1 VSNYWYK
8 ISQRGDQNSGDA
20 HNNDADGETT
30 ESEADSPDTDIRI
43 DPKPPVT
50 TPLNDTAEMVAAALV
65 ADATGYDRRSRF
77 FEGKSD
83 RNGDGLDGFVADV
96 TTIAQ
101 SQCKRWDSYADIE
114 TLICH
119 LPINHLTFAA
129 HDGSAPYAGPYPMA
143 LLVRAFII
151 EEINGWDETALHD
164 HLRAHPSLRQSLGF
178 ESLPNQSTFWR
189 AWNERFSAELR
200 DAVQECGD
208 AIVMTARGCE
218 VPLPHRISTDGAD
231 GAEADT
237 PPKHQLVAEK
247 TDEVWQQAKPF
258 VTDAFALD
266 RGPNWEIHENA
277 FWEQHAY
284 MGMREDMYA
293 RSGPASF
300 SLDTTRERIPTGSTH
315 RYQIGKLSVAEIRKM
330 LRNTTRMLIARARQ
344 NGELDRPVFT
354 AIDVTKGFL
363 FTGGVEDQED
373 DILGYKDGGQY
384 YQWAV
389 LKIVG
394 MDVPLVL
401 DTIPRVRG
409 QSKDEIVEKL
419 LTHATEMVDIDLV
432 MRDREFDSDPVK
444 DTCEEYGIHFL
455 NPTRIFANSDEAD
468 TIAWMYRNGK
478 RFHVTEEESDDGAP
492 TRKQVYLPKQSN
504 SDVED
509 EGSLS
514 EAWKEMC
521 GEWEFE
527 DVEGEPSEGMSF
539 SRLLA
544 DIQREEDIEDRKQ
557 KAQEGKVD
565 TAETVVFETNHPYV
579 TAGDADDQQMNGKA
593 FVHMIERLIRWYRYR
608 WGIENGFKKQ
618 KHFMVRTTSTERGYR
633 FFNFAFACV
642 LYNVWRLVDLLVK
655 IAIDGENRTYAPRVD
670 ANQFLTVAKQYH
682 GLDPPD

>member
-1 VSNYWYK
+1 M
-8 ISQRGDQNSGDA
+8 
-20 HNNDADGETT
+20 
-30 ESEADSPDTDIRI
+30 EADDLI
-43 DPKPPVT
+43 
-50 TPLNDTAEMVAAALV
+50 
-65 ADATGYDRRSRF
+65 
-77 FEGKSD
+77 
-83 RNGDGLDGFVADV
+83 GFVSDV

-101 SQCKRWDSYADIE
+101 ARCEHATDYTDIE
-114 TLICH
+114 TLICR
-119 LPINHLTFAA
+119 LPTAHLTFTA
-129 HDGSAPYAGPYPMA
+129 HDSLAPYSGPYSMA
-143 LLVRAFII
+143 LLIRACLLK
-151 EEINGWDETALHD
+151 EINGWDETALHD
-164 HLRAHPSLRQSLGF
+164 HLRAYPSLQQALGF

-189 AWNERFSAELR
+189 AWNERFSEELR
-200 DAVQECGD
+200 DAVQKCAD
-208 AIVMTARGCE
+208 AIVMAARACE
-218 VPLPHRISTDGAD
+218 VPLPNRIETEETDESEG
-231 GAEADT
+231 GDT
-237 PPKHQLVAEK
+237 PERQLVAEK

-266 RGPNWEIHENA
+266 RGLNWEIHENA

-300 SLDTTRERIPTGSTH
+300 SLDTTRDRIPTGSTH
-315 RYQIGKLSVAEIRKM
+315 RYQIGKLSVAEIREM

-344 NGELDRPVFT
+344 NGELDGSVFA
-354 AIDVTKGFL
+354 AIDVTKGFP
-363 FTGGVEDQED
+363 FTGDVEDHED
-373 DILGYKDGGQY
+373 DILGYKDGNEY

-401 DTIPRVRG
+401 DAIPRVRG
-409 QSKDEIVEKL
+409 QSKDEIVEEL
-419 LTHATEMVDIDLV
+419 LSEATEMVDIDLV
-432 MRDREFDSDPVK
+432 MMDREFDSGPVK
-444 DTCEEYGIHFL
+444 ETCEEYGVHFL
-455 NPTRIFANSDEAD
+455 NPTRIFESSDETD

-478 RFHVTEEESDDGAP
+478 RFHVVEEESDDGTP
-492 TRKQVYLPKQSN
+492 TRKQVYLPKQSS
-504 SDVED
+504 SDDED
-509 EGSLS
+509 EDDDLS
-514 EAWKEMC
+514 EVWTELC

-544 DIQREEDIEDRKQ
+544 DIQREEKVEQRKQ
-557 KAQEGKVD
+557 RAQEGEVD
-565 TAETVVFETNHPYV
+565 TGETVVFETNHPYV

-593 FVHMIERLIRWYRYR
+593 FVHMIERLIRWYRHR

-618 KHFMVRTTSTERGYR
+618 KHFMVRTTSTERDYR

-655 IAIDGENRTYAPRVD
+655 IAIDGESRSYAPRVD

>member
-1 VSNYWYK
+1 MVTK
-8 ISQRGDQNSGDA
+8 PTPESGSA
-20 HNNDADGETT
+20 
-30 ESEADSPDTDIRI
+30 DTDPRI
-43 DPKPPVT
+43 DAKSPAT

-65 ADATGYDRRSRF
+65 ADATGHHGRSRF
-77 FEGKSD
+77 FEDESD
-83 RNGDGLDGFVADV
+83 GSDDVLDGFVADV

-101 SQCKRWDSYADIE
+101 SQCERWEGYADIE
-114 TLICH
+114 MLICH
-119 LPINHLTFAA
+119 LPIGHLTFAA
-129 HDGSAPYAGPYPMA
+129 HDASAPYAGPYPMA
-143 LLVRAFII
+143 VHVRASLLKDF
-151 EEINGWDETALHD
+151 NGWDETALHD
-164 HLRAHPSLRQSLGF
+164 YLRTNPSLRRDLGF
-178 ESLPNQSTFWR
+178 ETLPNQSTFWR

-200 DAVQECGD
+200 DAVQECAD
-208 AIVMTARGCE
+208 AVVRAARACE
-218 VPLPHRISTDGAD
+218 VSLPDRIGTDGAD
-231 GAEADT
+231 GSEADT

-315 RYQIGKLSVAEIRKM
+315 RYQIGKLSVAEIREM
-330 LRNTTRMLIARARQ
+330 LRDTTRMLIARARQ
-344 NGELDRPVFT
+344 NSELDGSVMA
-354 AIDVTKGFL
+354 AIDVTKGFP
-363 FTGGVEDQED
+363 FTGDVEDHED
-373 DILGYKDGGQY
+373 DILGYKDGNDY

-401 DTIPRVRG
+401 DAIPRVRG
-409 QSKDEIVEKL
+409 QSKDEIVEEL
-419 LTHATEMVDIDLV
+419 LSQATKMVDIDLV
-432 MRDREFDSDPVK
+432 MMDREFDSKPVK
-444 DTCEEYGIHFL
+444 KTCEEHDAHYL
-455 NPTRIFANSDEAD
+455 NPTRIFERSDEAE

-478 RFHVTEEESDDGAP
+478 RFHVTEEESDDGTP
-492 TRKQVYLPKQSN
+492 TRKQIYLPQRSN
-504 SDVED
+504 SDD
-509 EGSLS
+509 DDDDSLS
-514 EAWKEMC
+514 EVWKEMC

-527 DVEGEPSEGMSF
+527 DIEGEPSEGRSF

-544 DIQREEDIEDRKQ
+544 DIQREEDIEERKQ
-557 KAQEGKVD
+557 KAQDGEVD

-579 TAGDADDQQMNGKA
+579 TTRDAGDQQMDGRA
-593 FVHMIERLIRWYRYR
+593 FVHMIERLIRWYRHR

-618 KHFMVRTTSTERGYR
+618 KHFMVRTTSTERDYR

-655 IAIDGENRTYAPRVD
+655 LAIDGENTSYAPRVD
-670 ANQFLTVAKQYH
+670 ANQFLTVAKQFH

>member
-1 VSNYWYK
+1 MGTKPTPES
-8 ISQRGDQNSGDA
+8 DA
-20 HNNDADGETT
+20 A
-30 ESEADSPDTDIRI
+30 DTDPRI
-43 DPKPPVT
+43 DAKSSTT
-50 TPLNDTAEMVAAALV
+50 TPLNDTAEMVAAALI
-65 ADATGYDRRSRF
+65 ADATGYNGRSRF
-77 FEGKSD
+77 FEAEPDES
-83 RNGDGLDGFVADV
+83 GDALDGFVADV

-101 SQCKRWDSYADIE
+101 SQCERWESYADIE
-114 TLICH
+114 SLICH
-119 LPINHLTFAA
+119 LPIDHLTFAA
-129 HDGSAPYAGPYPMA
+129 HDASAPYMGPYPMA
-143 LLVRAFII
+143 LLVSTFII

-164 HLRAHPSLRQSLGF
+164 HLRANPSPRQSLGF
-178 ESLPNQSTFWR
+178 ETLPNQSTFWR

-200 DAVQECGD
+200 DAVQECAD
-208 AIVMTARGCE
+208 AIVMAARACE
-218 VPLPHRISTDGAD
+218 VPLPDRIGISGAD
-231 GAEADT
+231 ESEVDT

-315 RYQIGKLSVAEIRKM
+315 RYQIGKLSVEEIREM
-330 LRNTTRMLIARARQ
+330 LRNTTRMLIARAHQ
-344 NGELDRPVFT
+344 NGELDGPVMA
-354 AIDVTKGFL
+354 AIDVTKGFP
-363 FTGGVEDQED
+363 FTGDVEDHED
-373 DILGYKDGGQY
+373 DILGYKDSNQY

-401 DTIPRVRG
+401 DAIPRVRG
-409 QSKDEIVEKL
+409 QSKDEIVEEL
-419 LTHATEMVDIDLV
+419 LSQTTEMVDIDLV
-432 MRDREFDSDPVK
+432 MMDREFDSESVK
-444 DTCEEYGIHFL
+444 DTCEEYSVHYL
-455 NPTRIFANSDEAD
+455 NPTRIFANSDEAE
-468 TIAWMYRNGK
+468 TIAWMYRNSK
-478 RFHVTEEESDDGAP
+478 RFHVTEEKIDDGTP

-504 SDVED
+504 SDDGEEED
-509 EGSLS
+509 NDLS
-514 EAWKEMC
+514 AVWTELC

-527 DVEGEPSEGMSF
+527 DVDGEPSEGMSF

-544 DIQREEDIEDRKQ
+544 DIQRQEDVEQRKQ
-557 KAQEGKVD
+557 KAQDGEVNTGK
-565 TAETVVFETNHPYV
+565 TVVFETNHPYV
-579 TAGDADDQQMNGKA
+579 TAGDTDDQQMDGKA
-593 FVHMIERLIRWYRYR
+593 FVHMIERLVRWYRHR

-618 KHFMVRTTSTERGYR
+618 KHFMVRTTSTERDYR

-655 IAIDGENRTYAPRVD
+655 LAIDGENTSYAPRVD
-670 ANQFLTVAKQYH
+670 ANQFLTVAKQFY

>member
-1 VSNYWYK
+1 MGTK
-8 ISQRGDQNSGDA
+8 P
-20 HNNDADGETT
+20 TP
-30 ESEADSPDTDIRI
+30 ESDSADTDGCI
-43 DPKPPVT
+43 DTKSPAT

-65 ADATGYDRRSRF
+65 ADATGYNDRSRF
-77 FEGKSD
+77 FEDESD
-83 RNGDGLDGFVADV
+83 GSGDGLDGFVADV

-101 SQCKRWDSYADIE
+101 SQCERCESYADIE
-114 TLICH
+114 TLVYH
-119 LPINHLTFAA
+119 LPIDHLTFAA
-129 HDGSAPYAGPYPMA
+129 HDSLAPYSGPYPMA
-143 LLVRAFII
+143 LLVRACLLM
-151 EEINGWDETALHD
+151 EINGWDETALHD
-164 HLRAHPSLRQSLGF
+164 HLRAHPSLSQNLGF
-178 ESLPNQSTFWR
+178 ETLPNQSTFWR
-189 AWNERFSAELR
+189 AWNERFSEKLH
-200 DAVQECGD
+200 DAVQECAD
-208 AIVMTARGCE
+208 AIVRAARACG
-218 VPLPHRISTDGAD
+218 VPLPDQIKTEETDESED
-231 GAEADT
+231 DNIPER
-237 PPKHQLVAEK
+237 QLVAEK

-300 SLDTTRERIPTGSTH
+300 SLDTTRERIPTGSAH
-315 RYQIGKLSVAEIRKM
+315 RYQIGKLSVTEIREM

-344 NGELDRPVFT
+344 NGELDGSVMA
-354 AIDVTKGFL
+354 AIDVTKGFP
-363 FTGGVEDQED
+363 FTGDVEDHED
-373 DILGYKDGGQY
+373 DVLGYKDGSDY

-401 DTIPRVRG
+401 NAIPRVRG

-419 LTHATEMVDIDLV
+419 LSQATEMVNIDLV
-432 MRDREFDSDPVK
+432 MMDREFDSESAK
-444 DTCEEYGIHFL
+444 DTCEEHDVHYL
-455 NPTRIFANSDEAD
+455 NPTRIFATSDEAD
-468 TIAWMYRNGK
+468 TIAWMYRNGE
-478 RFHVTEEESDDGAP
+478 RFHVTEEEGNGGTP
-492 TRKQVYLPKQSN
+492 TRKQVYLPKRSN
-504 SDVED
+504 SDDDKDED
-509 EGSLS
+509 DDLS
-514 EAWKEMC
+514 AVWTELC

-527 DVEGEPSEGMSF
+527 EVKGEPSEGMSF

-544 DIQREEDIEDRKQ
+544 DIQREEDVEERKQ
-557 KAQEGKVD
+557 KAQNGEVD
-565 TAETVVFETNHPYV
+565 TAGTVVFETNHPYV
-579 TAGDADDQQMNGKA
+579 TAGDADDQQMDGKA
-593 FVHMIERLIRWYRYR
+593 FVHMIERLIRWYRRR

-618 KHFMVRTTSTERGYR
+618 KHFMVRTTSTERNYR